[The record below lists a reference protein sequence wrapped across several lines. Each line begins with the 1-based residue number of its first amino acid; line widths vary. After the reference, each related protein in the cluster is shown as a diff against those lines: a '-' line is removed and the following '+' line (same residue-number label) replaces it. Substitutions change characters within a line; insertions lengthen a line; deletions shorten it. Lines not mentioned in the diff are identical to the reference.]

1 MKKAVFIDKDGT
13 LIKNVPYNVN
23 PNLVA
28 LNEYAGESLS
38 LLRKNNYLIV
48 VISNQ
53 SGVARGFFDEIDL
66 EKVNTEIQKKL
77 SFYSVEVDAFY
88 YCPHLADGSV
98 EKNTLDCNCRK
109 PKPGLILNAARDLGI
124 DVNSSWMIGD
134 ILNDAE
140 AGNAAGCKTILLD
153 NGNETEWV
161 LNEKRTPGFKVH
173 NLEQAAQIIIKE
185 EKIKG
190 EVYDKLLA

>member
-13 LIKNVPYNVN
+13 LIKNVPYNVD
-23 PNLVA
+23 PNLVK
-28 LNEYAGESLS
+28 LNDYAGESLE
-38 LLRKNNYLIV
+38 LLKQNNYQII

-53 SGVARGFFDEIDL
+53 SGVAHGFFDEIDL
-66 EKVNTEIQKKL
+66 EKVNTEIQKQL
-77 SFYSVEVDAFY
+77 SFYNVEVDAFY

-98 EKNTLDCNCRK
+98 EKYTLDCNCRK
-109 PKPGLILNAARDLGI
+109 PKPGLILKAARDFEI
-124 DVNSSWMIGD
+124 DVNCSWMIGD

-161 LNEKRTPGFKVH
+161 LNEKRTPGFKVQS
-173 NLEQAAQIIIKE
+173 LQQAA
-185 EKIKG
+185 
-190 EVYDKLLA
+190 